1 MSEPSQ
7 ELIRSE
13 LERLLSSDFLRR
25 SPSHLRL
32 LRYLVDKRLENDEGA
47 LREMSI
53 GIEIFQRDPATYDP
67 KTDPIVRVNVSR
79 LRERLLK
86 HYAMFDAPPQV
97 RIELPKGRY
106 VPEFVELG
114 ARELTA
120 PRLLVLPFVSER
132 NDDTLA
138 TLLFESAIGELQS
151 ILQVLV
157 VGTRSARA
165 VADGAPLDSARRVN
179 AQAVL
184 SSRLVRSGTNH
195 PSAASLGVHTMLM
208 SSPYGQLLGSKRYV
222 QANDESEAV
231 FVERVS
237 REIREDSLRALVEVL
252 PGEYT
257 LPATRRG
264 FRDVPDAATDA
275 FVAARRASALG
286 TADGHREARRLL
298 EQAIELAP
306 KFALAHAYLAA
317 AMGNLS
323 MYEQVTPEQ
332 AWRIGTEASK
342 RALELDPNEAS
353 AYLNLAAD
361 KIYYEYDFRAASI
374 LLGQARKLAPRHP
387 GVHMLLGTLA
397 SYSGDF
403 DAALAHL
410 DGAQEVDPLFP
421 AIRANRAVALYFA
434 RRFEDATRTCVELLS
449 EYPQRTSTRLTL
461 VNSLVMMGHFADA
474 RRELETVIEHDP
486 DDAGA
491 RLTLAIVYAREGDL
505 RQARKITGAVRA
517 NTQIETTNP
526 SALAGVHA
534 QLGEQDEAIHWLEIS
549 ATKHEGG
556 FAEVQVDP
564 MLAPLLARESFHRLL
579 DRYAMRPMQ
588 LATQSRM

>member
-1 MSEPSQ
+1 MSQPDQ

-32 LRYLVDKRLENDEGA
+32 LRYLVDKRLANDEGA

-67 KTDPIVRVNVSR
+67 KNDPIVRVNVSR

-86 HYAMFDAPPQV
+86 HYSMFDAPPQV

-106 VPEFVELG
+106 VPEFVAIS
-114 ARELTA
+114 ARELAA
-120 PRLLVLPFVSER
+120 PRLLVLPFVSDR
-132 NDDTLA
+132 ADDTLA
-138 TLLFESAIGELQS
+138 TLLFESAIAELQG

-157 VGTRSARA
+157 VGSRSARA
-165 VADGAPLDSARRVN
+165 VADAAPLESARRVN

-184 SSRLVRSGTNH
+184 SSRLVRSGNQQTGAGL
-195 PSAASLGVHTMLM
+195 SVHTMLL
-208 SSPYGQLLGSKRYV
+208 SSPYGQLLASKRYV
-222 QANDESEAV
+222 HTEDETEAQ

-237 REIREDSLRALVEVL
+237 REIRESSLHSLVDIL

-257 LPATRRG
+257 LPVARRG
-264 FRDVPDAATDA
+264 FRDMPNVATDA
-275 FVAARRASALG
+275 FVAARRAGALG
-286 TADGHREARRLL
+286 TAEGHRESRRLL
-298 EQAIELAP
+298 ELAIEIAP
-306 KFALAHAYLAA
+306 DFALAHAYLAA
-317 AMGNLS
+317 TMGNLS
-323 MYEQVTPEQ
+323 MYEQVSPDE
-332 AWRIGTEASK
+332 AWRIGSAASR
-342 RALELDPNEAS
+342 RALELDPNDAS

-361 KIYYEYDFRAASI
+361 KIYYEYDFREAAT
-374 LLGQARKLAPRHP
+374 LLARARKLAPRHP

-397 SYSGDF
+397 SYSGEF

-410 DGAQEVDPLFP
+410 EAAQEVDPLFP

-434 RRFEDATRTCVELLS
+434 CRFEDAERTCAELLS

-461 VNSLVMMGHFADA
+461 VNSLIMLHRLLEA
-474 RRELETVIEHDP
+474 RTELAKVIEDDP

-491 RLTLAIVYAREGDL
+491 RLTLAVVDAREGDTKN
-505 RQARKITGAVRA
+505 ARKIVGAVRA
-517 NTQIETTNP
+517 STQIEQTNP
-526 SALAGVHA
+526 SALAVAYA
-534 QLGEQDEAIHWLEIS
+534 QLGESELAISWLEAA

-556 FAEVQVDP
+556 FAEAQVDP
-564 MLAPLLARESFHRLL
+564 MLSPLASRAEFRALL
-579 DRYAMRPMQ
+579 DRYGMRPMQ
-588 LATQSRM
+588 TAPM